1 MSKLKDLRVILVI
14 LLVISWAGAG
24 LGGYFYHTE
33 KTKQLALKDEEIL
46 AMNTTL
52 DQIGELVTA
61 YAVSS
66 DVVTGKKIDESDL
79 TPIDVPISMVTNLAL
94 DPEEIIGKYFKTGLT
109 AGTALSS
116 DMVYADEITDDQRL
130 LDVVVHNIPVG
141 LKEGSF
147 VDVRIT
153 LPKGEDFVAMAHK
166 KVHTISGGVL
176 KLVVTEKDIH
186 TYNSML
192 IDSLIYPGTT
202 LYAIEYLEGGIQ
214 SGADTYYPLSSNVLA
229 IAQKDPNLLEA
240 IKSDIVHRRDSLETG
255 LVAIEDEELTRT
267 LERGREKH
275 QESITDAEREFERRM
290 EKLAEQKAEQD
301 RIDAQNAANSGG

>member
-1 MSKLKDLRVILVI
+1 MSRLRDIKVILII
-14 LLVISWAGAG
+14 LLVVTWIGAG
-24 LGGYFYHTE
+24 LGGYLFYTAKE
-33 KTKQLALKDEEIL
+33 KQITLKDTEL
-46 AMNTTL
+46 QNLQSNL
-52 DQIGELVTA
+52 DQVGELVTA
-61 YAVSS
+61 YAVTS

-79 TPIDVPISMVTNLAL
+79 QPIDVPNSMVTNLVL
-94 DPEEIIGKYFKTGLT
+94 DPAELIGKYFKTNLT
-109 AGTALSS
+109 AGTAISA
-116 DMVYADEITDDQRL
+116 DMIYSDEITDDQRL

-141 LKEGSF
+141 LKEGAF

-166 KVHTISGGVL
+166 KVQSISGGVL
-176 KLVVTEKDIH
+176 KLVVTERDIH

-229 IAQKDPNLLEA
+229 IAQKDPNLLDA
-240 IKSDIVHRRDSLETG
+240 IKSDIIHRREALETG
-255 LVAIEDEELTRT
+255 LESVDDEEITRT

-275 QESITDAEREFERRM
+275 QESITEAEREFQRRM
-290 EKLAEQKAEQD
+290 EQLAEQQ
-301 RIDAQNAANSGG
+301 AQEALAAGQ

>member
-1 MSKLKDLRVILVI
+1 MSRLKDVKVILTII
-14 LLVISWAGAG
+14 LVLSWIGAG
-24 LGGYFYHTE
+24 VGGYLYHTAKE
-33 KTKQLALKDEEIL
+33 KQLALKDEEIQTMQ
-46 AMNTTL
+46 ATL

-66 DVVTGKKIDESDL
+66 DVVTGKKIDDSDL
-79 TPIDVPISMVTNLAL
+79 TPIDVPISMSTNLVQ
-94 DPEEIIGKYFKTGLT
+94 DPNELLGKYFKTGLT
-109 AGTALSS
+109 MGTAISS
-116 DMVYADEITDDQRL
+116 DVVYTDEITDDQRL

-141 LKEGSF
+141 LKEGAF

-153 LPKGEDFVAMAHK
+153 LPKGEDFIAMAHK
-166 KVHTISGGVL
+166 KVHSISGGVL

-192 IDSLIYPGTT
+192 IDSLIYPGTQ

-229 IAQKDPNLLEA
+229 IAQKDPNLLDA
-240 IKSDIVHRRDSLETG
+240 IKSDIIHRREAVETG
-255 LVAIEDEELTRT
+255 LESVDDEELTRT

-275 QESITDAEREFERRM
+275 QESITEAEREFERRM
-290 EKLAEQKAEQD
+290 ELQAEQE
-301 RIDAQNAANSGG
+301 RAANAGQ

>member
-1 MSKLKDLRVILVI
+1 MSKLKDIKVILII
-14 LLVISWAGAG
+14 LLVISWIGAG
-24 LGGYFYHTE
+24 LGGYLFYTAKE
-33 KTKQLALKDEEIL
+33 KQLALKDAEL
-46 AMNTTL
+46 AEMTGTL
-52 DQIGELVTA
+52 NQIGELVTA

-79 TPIDVPISMVTNLAL
+79 LPIDVPISMVTNLTL
-94 DPEEIIGKYFKTGLT
+94 DPAELIGKYFKTSLT
-109 AGTALSS
+109 SGTAISS
-116 DMVYADEITDDQRL
+116 DVVYTDEITDDQRL

-153 LPKGEDFVAMAHK
+153 LPKGEDFIAMAHK

-229 IAQKDPNLLEA
+229 IAQKDPNLLDA
-240 IKSDIVHRRDSLETG
+240 IKSDIIHRRESLETG
-255 LVAIEDEELTRT
+255 LVSVDDEEVTRT

-275 QESITDAEREFERRM
+275 QESITEAEREFQRRM
-290 EKLAEQKAEQD
+290 ERMAEQQAEQD
-301 RIDAQNAANSGG
+301 RLDAQNAG